1 MKTRVPAITLSLC
14 LLLPLTGCSNEESY
28 SGGQTSTF
36 SQTSIQSGQNL
47 SSNINYPASEETVQ
61 TMQDAF
67 SSLDTKKQG
76 WGQGTQVDDQNRP
89 VSCMD
94 FQNKYGKYN
103 ALFIKED
110 CPKEIFL
117 TFDEGYEN
125 GYTSQIL
132 DVLKEKQ
139 VPAVFFVTYDY
150 VNKNPDLIQRM
161 IDEGHVVGNH
171 SYSHPS
177 MPTLTPQEMED
188 EIRKLDS
195 YVEDTF
201 SYDMSLFRPPMGEF
215 SEQSL
220 AVTDSCGYE
229 SVFWSFAYSDWDVD
243 NQPDEASSLKKLN
256 DHLHDG
262 AIYLL
267 HAVSKTNTDIL
278 PEFIDQARQM
288 GYQFGR
294 L

>member
-1 MKTRVPAITLSLC
+1 MKTRALAITLSLC
-14 LLLPLTGCSNEESY
+14 LLIPLTGCSNEGGS

-36 SQTSIQSGQNL
+36 SQTSTQSGQSL
-47 SSNINYPASEETVQ
+47 SSDIDYPASEETVQ

-132 DVLKEKQ
+132 DVLKEKE

-150 VNKNPDLIQRM
+150 ASKNPDLIQRM

-177 MPTLTPQEMED
+177 MPMLTPQEMED
-188 EIRKLDS
+188 EIDKLDS
-195 YVEDTF
+195 YVEETF

-243 NQPDEASSLKKLN
+243 NQPDESSSLTKLTS
-256 DHLHDG
+256 HLHDG

-267 HAVSKTNTDIL
+267 HAVSKTNADIL

-288 GYQFGR
+288 GYQFGC